1 MGKRVLNAIAKMIF
15 LMALLTFGGLFLMAV
30 TVLSILTG
38 IPMAGFSAG
47 IVALAVVWEVLEGA
61 KKNGKR

>member
-1 MGKRVLNAIAKMIF
+1 
-15 LMALLTFGGLFLMAV
+15 MALLTFGGLFLVAV

-38 IPMAGFSAG
+38 IPMAGFSAA
-47 IVALAVVWEVLEGA
+47 VVLAAVVWEVLEGA

>member
-1 MGKRVLNAIAKMIF
+1 MGKRVLNAIAKAIF
-15 LMALLTFGGLFLMAV
+15 LMALLTFGGLFLVAV

-47 IVALAVVWEVLEGA
+47 IVALAVVWEVLEGV

>member
-1 MGKRVLNAIAKMIF
+1 MLEFFKKILI
-15 LMALLTFGGLFLMAV
+15 LMALLTFGGLFLVAV

-61 KKNGKR
+61 KKNEKR

>member
-1 MGKRVLNAIAKMIF
+1 MLKFFGKILI
-15 LMALLTFGGLFLMAV
+15 LMALLTFGGLFLVAV